1 MKRILLPVAF
11 VLVIIGAH
19 AQNEGAAVAMNRF
32 ERNNSLFLSVGP
44 AFTLGKNLGDYS
56 NGFSLELGYLKRL
69 NRLLSI
75 GPSVSYINF
84 KYDKDKTYPFY
95 YSESEDTFYEL
106 YFEGGD
112 ARLISLG
119 LSFKLNFIPVSDN
132 SKFSFYG
139 IVTPFV
145 CSATKTEATANGFF
159 YWYNGQS
166 GTYIKTEFP
175 ENLTSDD
182 VDSFKKKSNVTG
194 GAHLGFGLEFLPA
207 KPVSFFAQATFS
219 YTMPVHFVSSQEYVE
234 KAEKDGQYWYFE
246 SDPDTYY
253 YDTSAT
259 LEKEDFPNVKK
270 GFSAVNIRV
279 GVTFNF

>member
-1 MKRILLPVAF
+1 MKRALLAVSF
-11 VLVIIGAH
+11 FLVILSVQ
-19 AQNEGAAVAMNRF
+19 AQNEGAAVAMDRF
-32 ERNNSLFLSVGP
+32 ERNNSIFFSAGP
-44 AFTLGKNLGDYS
+44 SFTFGKNLGDYS
-56 NGFSLELGYLKRL
+56 NGLSLELGYLKRL
-69 NRLLSI
+69 NRLFSV
-75 GPSVSYINF
+75 GPAISYINF

-95 YSESEDTFYEL
+95 YSEPDNTFYEL

-139 IVTPFV
+139 LVTPFV

-159 YWYNGQS
+159 YYNDGNS
-166 GTYIKTEFP
+166 YVKTPFP
-175 ENLTSDD
+175 EDLTSDD

-194 GAHLGFGLEFLPA
+194 GAHIGFGLEFMPA

-219 YTMPVHFVSSQEYVE
+219 YTMPVNFVSSQEYIE
-234 KAEKDGQYWYFE
+234 KAEKDGEYWFFE

-253 YDTSAT
+253 YDTTAT
-259 LEKEDFPNVKK
+259 LEKEKFPNVKK